1 MVKIF
6 ISCVGLNHALPFF
19 LFFFVS
25 IPTIHLIK
33 TQRPDLPSPPSILSL
48 IFLFSFLVFSF
59 LFYFFPF
66 LSYSLH
72 FSTPSIGPFSLSTP
86 IPPLSTVLSLSPI
99 FLFFSPLLAAF
110 PHLHSHDSA
119 FCHPHY
125 VASQC
130 DCHWCTTVSSSTN
143 PVWLTAHYNLSVTWS
158 FRPRLQETQV
168 SPLFIYLFIS
178 TLFVFLNILFIYFY
192 FMSFWVFPY
201 LGLLWFAFGLRILA
215 CRPFII
221 WI

>member
-1 MVKIF
+1 MCGIK
-6 ISCVGLNHALPFF
+6 SCPSFF
-19 LFFFVS
+19 SFFFCFNPHHS
-25 IPTIHLIK
+25 SNKNPTTRPSF
-33 TQRPDLPSPPSILSL
+33 TQPSILFL

-86 IPPLSTVLSLSPI
+86 IPPPSTVLSLSPI